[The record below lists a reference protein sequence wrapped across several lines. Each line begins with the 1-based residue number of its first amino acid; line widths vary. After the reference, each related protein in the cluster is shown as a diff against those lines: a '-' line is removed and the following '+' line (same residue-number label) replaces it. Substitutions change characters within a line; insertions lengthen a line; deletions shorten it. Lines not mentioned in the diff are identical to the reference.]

1 MQVVAL
7 RDEKMKIREDL
18 VVLNKKLADI
28 HKEIP
33 VETRREAPTVRES
46 DPSEFPERDFEINV
60 TLTIQEDE
68 DEEPKPEPVI
78 VLEPPDFDHYEGNIL
93 PRNTKKFDAKDPG
106 DVCHLDFDSLCN
118 FSKNEKKDTPWED
131 DIRSRRLQRKFFEQ
145 DEMIEKMRKTINDF
159 DNKLEKLNSEKFKTE
174 VNARLMDL
182 FVVTLHQEL
191 IILKEFEALEGAL
204 QDKVNKKISEVLDM
218 RDIIDD
224 IGTQIIERNKTIDKS
239 QDECKQLQT
248 TFLQAVVDNKFYDF
262 LRKVFRKKYKPPR
275 VHKDD
280 GEVLGNIGCSVNR
293 GHFRIELRVVVIVGL
308 LD

>member
-1 MQVVAL
+1 
-7 RDEKMKIREDL
+7 
-18 VVLNKKLADI
+18 
-28 HKEIP
+28 
-33 VETRREAPTVRES
+33 
-46 DPSEFPERDFEINV
+46 
-60 TLTIQEDE
+60 
-68 DEEPKPEPVI
+68 
-78 VLEPPDFDHYEGNIL
+78 
-93 PRNTKKFDAKDPG
+93 
-106 DVCHLDFDSLCN
+106 
-118 FSKNEKKDTPWED
+118 
-131 DIRSRRLQRKFFEQ
+131 
-145 DEMIEKMRKTINDF
+145 MIEKMRKTINDF